1 MSTDIFMLDVL
12 LNRIESH
19 PEEFGASG
27 KWVRIIDH
35 YDDCLTEEEKK
46 KIVDALYKA
55 RRARFNEALMKA
67 LAGED
72 EIKYTSDNPYVFNTK
87 NRLQTFTSNVALN
100 SGGNVTY
107 PNTTTGHIKLH
118 EDVKAELIEEIKRL
132 KEEREMDA
140 MHNYYKELGK
150 AE

>member
-12 LNRIESH
+12 LARAESH

-35 YDDCLTEEEKK
+35 YDDCMTEEEKK
-46 KIVDALYKA
+46 KVIDALYKA

-72 EIKYTSDNPYVFNTK
+72 APTFTEDASFTFNTR
-87 NRLQTFTSNVALN
+87 NRLQTFATGSATTSA
-100 SGGNVTY
+100 
-107 PNTTTGHIKLH
+107 HIALH
-118 EDVKAELIEEIKRL
+118 EAMSADLIEKIK
-132 KEEREMDA
+132 EREIDA
-140 MHNYYKELGK
+140 MHEYYKNKGETK
-150 AE
+150 

>member
-1 MSTDIFMLDVL
+1 MSTDIFMLDIL
-12 LNRIESH
+12 LDRAESH

-46 KIVDALYKA
+46 KVTEVLYKA

-72 EIKYTSDNPYVFNTK
+72 APTFTEDAQFTFNTK
-87 NRLQTFTSNVALN
+87 NRLQTFPSNSMALN
-100 SGGNVTY
+100 Y
-107 PNTTTGHIKLH
+107 PNTNYYGESL
-118 EDVKAELIEEIKRL
+118 VKRVQEIQEEQ
-132 KEEREMDA
+132 EMKA
-140 MHNYYKELGK
+140 MHEYYKDMGATK
-150 AE
+150 

>member
-1 MSTDIFMLDVL
+1 MSTDIFMLDIL
-12 LNRIESH
+12 LDRAESH

-46 KIVDALYKA
+46 KVTEVLYKA

-72 EIKYTSDNPYVFNTK
+72 APTFTEDASFTFNTR
-87 NRLQTFTSNVALN
+87 NRLQTFATGSATTSA
-100 SGGNVTY
+100 
-107 PNTTTGHIKLH
+107 HIALH
-118 EDVKAELIEEIKRL
+118 EDMKKDLLEEIERL
-132 KEEREMDA
+132 KQEREMDA
-140 MHNYYKELGK
+140 MHEYYKDMGATK
-150 AE
+150 

>member
-1 MSTDIFMLDVL
+1 MSTDIFMLDIL
-12 LNRIESH
+12 LDRAESH

-46 KIVDALYKA
+46 KVTEVLYKA

-72 EIKYTSDNPYVFNTK
+72 APTFTEDASFTFNTK
-87 NRLQTFTSNVALN
+87 NRLQTFATSTNA
-100 SGGNVTY
+100 
-107 PNTTTGHIKLH
+107 HIALH
-118 EDVKAELIEEIKRL
+118 EDMKKYLLEEVERL
-132 KEEREMDA
+132 KQEREMDA
-140 MHNYYKELGK
+140 MHEYYKDMGETK
-150 AE
+150 

>member
-67 LAGED
+67 LAGEEQTD
-72 EIKYTSDNPYVFNTK
+72 DPSFTFRSK